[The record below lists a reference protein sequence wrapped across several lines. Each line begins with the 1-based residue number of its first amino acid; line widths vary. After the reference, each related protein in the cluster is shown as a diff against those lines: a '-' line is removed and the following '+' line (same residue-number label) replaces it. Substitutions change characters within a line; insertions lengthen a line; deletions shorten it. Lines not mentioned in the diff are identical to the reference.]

1 VAKNL
6 VFCADG
12 TWNGPDRDP
21 DDDDT
26 PGKTN
31 VLKLFE
37 LLSGALRPGYKAAD
51 PEQEKAAVDGF
62 GAVLQHA
69 KYLHGVGDSANAIIR
84 MLGGGVGAGI
94 ERRII
99 RGYTYLSRNYAAG
112 DRIYLTGFSRGA
124 YTVRTLAG
132 MVAAVG
138 LLDATRLDLSDK
150 RKAYRYGITAWSKYR
165 YGLTG
170 RFTRTQKA
178 YARHGIPVSRDKWLP
193 EVPIRAVGVWD
204 TVGALGIPF
213 YRLKSGRRIE
223 NYRFADHALSPKV
236 QSAYHA
242 LSVDERRADF
252 SATLWDPRDGVEQV
266 WFAGAHADVG
276 GGYPAD
282 ESLLSN
288 IALTW
293 LLRRLRDA
301 GLLIT
306 GDGADLPRNAAAAMH
321 KPWEENP
328 WKNLPQADRAIP
340 DNPLFHASLY
350 ERKDALGDA
359 YAPAPLQRF
368 TTGGHLDPRYRE

>member
-1 VAKNL
+1 MAKNL

-124 YTVRTLAG
+124 YTVRKAG
-132 MVAAVG
+132 VG
-138 LLDATRLDLSDK
+138 RG
-150 RKAYRYGITAWSKYR
+150 RG
-165 YGLTG
+165 GLG
-170 RFTRTQKA
+170 C
-178 YARHGIPVSRDKWLP
+178 V
-193 EVPIRAVGVWD
+193 
-204 TVGALGIPF
+204 
-213 YRLKSGRRIE
+213 
-223 NYRFADHALSPKV
+223 
-236 QSAYHA
+236 
-242 LSVDERRADF
+242 
-252 SATLWDPRDGVEQV
+252 
-266 WFAGAHADVG
+266 
-276 GGYPAD
+276 
-282 ESLLSN
+282 
-288 IALTW
+288 
-293 LLRRLRDA
+293 
-301 GLLIT
+301 
-306 GDGADLPRNAAAAMH
+306 
-321 KPWEENP
+321 
-328 WKNLPQADRAIP
+328 
-340 DNPLFHASLY
+340 
-350 ERKDALGDA
+350 
-359 YAPAPLQRF
+359 
-368 TTGGHLDPRYRE
+368 